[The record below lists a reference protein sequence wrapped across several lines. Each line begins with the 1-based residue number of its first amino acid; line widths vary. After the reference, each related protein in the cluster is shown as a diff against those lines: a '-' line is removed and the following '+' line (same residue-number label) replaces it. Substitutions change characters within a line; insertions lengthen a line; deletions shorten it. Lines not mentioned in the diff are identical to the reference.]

1 MQIREHWVDNGKKKF
16 FLTNAFAC
24 PLFLGAGVNSSINF
38 LLYKP
43 LSCFCAQTDYDS
55 PVYVGISRNRP
66 VSLLNHFS
74 FNPFVIFEVSLFLM
88 NYGFTKIQVSDS
100 RLSVKIFNIPESWFL
115 VLMIAVVWCEMLL
128 VITIV
133 RL

>member
-1 MQIREHWVDNGKKKF
+1 MQIGKLWLKLKREF

-74 FNPFVIFEVSLFLM
+74 FNPFVIFQVSLFFK
-88 NYGFTKIQVSDS
+88 NYGFTKMLVSDS
-100 RLSVKIFNIPESWFL
+100 RQSVKISNIPELWFL
-115 VLMIAVVWCEMLL
+115 VLIITVVWCEMLL